1 MSMDGAQETKAAVAR
16 LDRLFE
22 SRLKLTRGDFGAR
35 AAKARRRLPHKLR
48 KDLARI
54 LEARRFADHPKL
66 ARTLDAP
73 SIRAA
78 AGRLERHLQAVDL
91 AAQRRARL
99 LNLLASVMAGILVV
113 VALVVMVLRWR
124 GFV

>member
-1 MSMDGAQETKAAVAR
+1 MSMDGAQETKAAVGR

-22 SRLKLTRGDFGAR
+22 SRLKLTRGDFDAR

-48 KDLARI
+48 KDLTRI

-73 SIRAA
+73 AIRAA
-78 AGRLERHLQAVDL
+78 AGRLERHLNAVDL
-91 AAQRRARL
+91 ADQRKGRIL
-99 LNLLASVMAGILVV
+99 GVLASIMAGIIVV
-113 VALVVMVLRWR
+113 VALVVIVLRWR
-124 GFV
+124 GFI